1 MLGVGDEEPL
11 TQRARRWE
19 HRGHGEEGSES
30 RVKVPVGLRIA
41 AFARDG
47 KLYPFYFE
55 FVTGV
60 AEGGSYA
67 SNYCGRY
74 TCN

>member
-1 MLGVGDEEPL
+1 MGA
-11 TQRARRWE
+11 QRARR
-19 HRGHGEEGSES
+19 RGFGVESES
-30 RVKVPVGLRIA
+30 PVGLRIA

-47 KLYPFYFE
+47 KLYPFHFE